1 MAVDQLNRCSKP
13 VLEDETQKAKVCKLN
28 LEAAEIAI
36 TKTAFRTAVEY
47 LESGLTILDH
57 LTRWTARHYENTLRT
72 FLILARMRLCCGR
85 LESAKAA
92 CERIFHGAV
101 SLKDQI
107 HANHVYFIIHLQE
120 GKPKKALNRVMDL
133 LKEMGEHFPTGDPV
147 ESMIFSEVRTLR
159 DKVRARDAKK
169 IMNPPRMQDRKMVDV
184 MSLLAVMWEV
194 SSHQSLQPNP
204 YQDLA
209 MIRMMHIS
217 LSDGFTRQYPLALA
231 VFSTFLAKK
240 RIFKEAMRIGQMAE
254 KMARMSDYY
263 GSHCMAMFYWHT
275 SHWRRPYI
283 RDLEPSLNIYNAQLY
298 TYFMRAYVAFFFHEV
313 ELMEFCLK
321 KISKPMEGIRT
332 LWEYMLQ
339 CIVLIHK

>member
-1 MAVDQLNRCSKP
+1 MAVDQLNRCSKA
-13 VLEDETQKAKVCKLN
+13 VLKDETQKAKVCKLS

-209 MIRMMHIS
+209 MIRMVHVS

-240 RIFKEAMRIGQMAE
+240 RILKEAMRIGQMAE
-254 KMARMSDYY
+254 KMARMSDY
-263 GSHCMAMFYWHT
+263 MFCWHT

-283 RDLEPSLNIYNAQLY
+283 RDLEPSLNIYNANVSS
-298 TYFMRAYVAFFFHEV
+298 TSF
-313 ELMEFCLK
+313 
-321 KISKPMEGIRT
+321 
-332 LWEYMLQ
+332 
-339 CIVLIHK
+339 